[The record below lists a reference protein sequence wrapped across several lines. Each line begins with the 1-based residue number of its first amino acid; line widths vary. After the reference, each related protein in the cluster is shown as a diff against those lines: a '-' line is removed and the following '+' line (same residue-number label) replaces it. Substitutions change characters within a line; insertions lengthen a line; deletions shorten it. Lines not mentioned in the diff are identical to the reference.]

1 MVFKNITMLNKMEK
15 LNTLNRVKVFVT
27 FFVLAVLVSSSYAQ
41 TYNYENLR
49 NRVVNKSKSGIVATS
64 IIDNWVTAQNSN
76 GSWSGLQYGNQTSIS
91 TSDNHV
97 YRLWH
102 LAAACSKSGHLRYNS
117 ATYKDAL
124 KKGLQYWYSSN
135 TSDKNW
141 WFNKIYFP
149 QKLGEILIF
158 LREFDGFIPQTTATG
173 IDEPEILSLFKP
185 TAINSITSHG
195 TGANAVDIGLH
206 YVYRG
211 LLTENSSLLEGTR
224 DKLETVLADNIKGDL
239 VYQDH
244 GPQIMISSY
253 GWVFCNGLIKLATYM
268 AGSPAAFNIENG
280 NFNKVLRFIRET
292 QISSARG
299 NTWDFGIGGRSVSR
313 KNGLNA
319 SMNYL
324 EELAEF
330 IDPDNAAVYNSAIGR
345 LKGGKAASYSVR
357 EFNKHYWASDYTQ
370 HARSGYLLT
379 VRNTSTRTVEA
390 ETGNGENLKANY
402 FSYGATNILI
412 DGDEYKDIRPYWDWA
427 MIPGTTYPHFTS
439 FPNRTNWGFNYGK
452 TSFVGGVSNGQ
463 YGASTLDMD
472 EEGIKAKKS
481 WFFFEKEMVCLGS
494 GINYLGSTNVRTTI
508 NQTKLSTGSY
518 INEVG
523 SANEVSQALS
533 GSTYANTN
541 LNYLRNGKVAY
552 FFPQQ
557 GNIKYTMKS
566 QSGSWASI
574 NSASGSTATQSG
586 YVLSL
591 WFDHGVVPV
600 NASYSYIVVPG
611 IDSKTKA
618 ENYNMNAIEIVENT
632 SKIQA
637 VYHNELNILE
647 AIFYEAGAVNFKDKT
662 ITVNKPCALLLTN
675 NTELT
680 ISSPGQDQTSV
691 SVTLMANEKSET
703 LVVTLPATPDLKG
716 ASVTS
721 NFSETLSVNAAKMV
735 LNTIKIHPNPT
746 HGHLQI
752 SSKKTTPLQY
762 KIVSVDGKLITQGQ
776 HNEFTTINLSN
787 YNNGLYFIIL
797 TNQKTSV
804 TRKII
809 KY

>member
-1 MVFKNITMLNKMEK
+1 MKK
-15 LNTLNRVKVFVT
+15 LNIILNQIQKLPVFI
-27 FFVLAVLVSSSYAQ
+27 LLVFTAISAYSQSY
-41 TYNYENLR
+41 TYEVYIK
-49 NRVVNKSKSGIVATS
+49 RVVDDSRNGIVATS
-64 IIDNWVTAQNSN
+64 TMDSWITSQTTG
-76 GSWSGLQYGNQTSIS
+76 GSWSGLQYGSNTSMS

-102 LAAACSKSGHLRYNS
+102 LAAACSKVGHARYDN
-117 ATYKDAL
+117 ANYKNAL
-124 KKGLQYWYSSN
+124 KKGLQFWYNSN

-141 WFNKIYFP
+141 WYNKIYFP
-149 QKLGEILIF
+149 QKLGEILMF
-158 LREFDGFIPQTTATG
+158 LREFNGFIPQNSAAG
-173 IDEPEILSLFKP
+173 IDEPEILSLFIP
-185 TAINSITSHG
+185 TSINDITSQG
-195 TGANAVDIGLH
+195 TGANAIDIGLH

-211 LLTENSSLLEGTR
+211 LLTKNSALLEATTN
-224 DKLETVLADNIKGDL
+224 KLETILGDNIKGDL
-239 VYQDH
+239 VYHDH

-253 GWVFCNGLIKLATYM
+253 AWVFCNGLIRLASYM
-268 AGSPAAFNIENG
+268 AGSPAAFDINSG

-313 KNGLNA
+313 INGINA

-324 EELAEF
+324 EKLAEF
-330 IDPDNAAVYNSAIGR
+330 IDPVNAGVYNDALAR
-345 LKGGKAASYSVR
+345 LKGGKPANYNVR

-370 HARSGYLLT
+370 HARNEYLLT

-402 FSYGATNILI
+402 FSYGATNILV

-463 YGASTLDMD
+463 YGVSALDMD
-472 EEGIKAKKS
+472 EEGIKAKKG
-481 WFFFEKEMVCLGS
+481 WFFFENEMVCLGS
-494 GINYLGSTNVRTTI
+494 GISYSGSTNVRTTI

-523 SANEVSQALS
+523 STNEVSQALS

-541 LNYLRNGKVAY
+541 LNYLRNGKVGY
-552 FFPQQ
+552 FFPEQ

-566 QSGSWASI
+566 QSGTWASI
-574 NSASGSTATQSG
+574 NSLSGSSTTQSG

-591 WFDHGVVPV
+591 WVDHGVTPN

-611 IDSKTKA
+611 IDSKEKA
-618 ENYNMNAIEIVENT
+618 QSYNMDAIEIVENT
-632 SKIQA
+632 TQVQA
-637 VYHNELNILE
+637 VYHNTLNVLE
-647 AIFYEAGAVNFKDKT
+647 AIFYQAGSINFNGKK
-662 ITVNKPCALLLTN
+662 ITTNAPCALMLAN
-675 NTELT
+675 STELT
-680 ISSPGQDQTSV
+680 VSSPSQDQTSV
-691 SVTLMANEKSET
+691 SVTLTANEQTET
-703 LVVTLPATPDLKG
+703 LTVNLPTSTSLKG
-716 ASVTS
+716 SPITS
-721 NFSETLSVNAAKMV
+721 NFSKSLAVTTPKLTLNDIA
-735 LNTIKIHPNPT
+735 IYPNPT
-746 HGHLQI
+746 QGKFQI
-752 SSKKTTPLQY
+752 QNKNGTPLEY
-762 KIVSVDGKLITQGQ
+762 KILSVDGKIINQGQ
-776 HNEFTTINLSN
+776 LTNTTTINLSG
-787 YNNGLYFIIL
+787 YSNGMYFL
-797 TNQKTSV
+797 TLDNKQTRI